1 MKKLTT
7 GELRRFRSLLRGWSD
22 TPKARSMRR
31 YVQHGR
37 ISTYDHCMQV
47 ALLSYWLNL
56 RLNLGADETS
66 LVRGAFL
73 HDFYLYDWHHCSDIC
88 RWHGFRHPAIALKN
102 AERAYPLNE
111 KERNI
116 ISSHMWPLTL
126 FTLPRCR
133 EAALV
138 CLADKGCS
146 LRETLLCRGAGGAAP
161 RRAKRPAQT

>member
-1 MKKLTT
+1 MEKLTT

-37 ISTYDHCMQV
+37 ITTYDHCLRV
-47 ALLSYWLNL
+47 ALLSYWLN
-56 RLNLGADETS
+56 RRFGLGADEES

-73 HDFYLYDWHHCSDIC
+73 HDFYLYDWHHCSD
-88 RWHGFRHPAIALKN
+88 REGLHGFRHPAVALQN
-102 AERAYPLNE
+102 AEREYPLNE

-116 ISSHMWPLTL
+116 IRSHMWPLTL
-126 FTLPRCR
+126 FHAPCCR

-138 CLADKGCS
+138 CLADKCCS
-146 LRETLLCRGAGGAAP
+146 LRETLCCRAA
-161 RRAKRPAQT
+161 RRHAPARRLPAQN